1 MVIFNSWAFFSLLPA
16 SFPAI
21 TTFVFLLTLDEHVPP
36 NDSIFA
42 FASSLVKFSSEPV
55 KTYVLFVNI
64 VSSVFICFRYVMLGS
79 VLDYISRTN
88 LFNFVI
94 FLSILIFLF
103 KKIDVV
109 GMLDNMKNAVI
120 ENIEASKTSKSDS
133 ETHLK
138 EIEEKVSHIEEE
150 IDGIIKKSEQNAKL
164 VGEKII
170 EDANHT
176 VESIKDNSKK
186 LVENKSA
193 LLKNDILQRASEAS
207 IEVARNH
214 IVNELNNNY
223 DLHQRLIDESLEA
236 LNSYKG

>member
-1 MVIFNSWAFFSLLPA
+1 
-16 SFPAI
+16 
-21 TTFVFLLTLDEHVPP
+21 
-36 NDSIFA
+36 
-42 FASSLVKFSSEPV
+42 
-55 KTYVLFVNI
+55 
-64 VSSVFICFRYVMLGS
+64 MLGS

-109 GMLDNMKNAVI
+109 GMLENMKNAVI
-120 ENIEASKTSKSDS
+120 ENIEASKTSKSES

-138 EIEEKVSHIEEE
+138 EIEEKVSHVEEE

-193 LLKNDILQRASEAS
+193 LLKNDILKRASEAS

>member
-1 MVIFNSWAFFSLLPA
+1 
-16 SFPAI
+16 
-21 TTFVFLLTLDEHVPP
+21 
-36 NDSIFA
+36 
-42 FASSLVKFSSEPV
+42 
-55 KTYVLFVNI
+55 
-64 VSSVFICFRYVMLGS
+64 MLGS

-120 ENIEASKTSKSDS
+120 ENIEASKTSKSES

-138 EIEEKVSHIEEE
+138 EIQEKVSHIEEE

-170 EDANHT
+170 QDANHT

-193 LLKNDILQRASEAS
+193 LLKNDILRRASEAS

-223 DLHQRLIDESLEA
+223 DLHQKLIDESLEA
-236 LNSYKG
+236 LNSYKS

>member
-1 MVIFNSWAFFSLLPA
+1 
-16 SFPAI
+16 
-21 TTFVFLLTLDEHVPP
+21 
-36 NDSIFA
+36 
-42 FASSLVKFSSEPV
+42 
-55 KTYVLFVNI
+55 
-64 VSSVFICFRYVMLGS
+64 MLGS

-109 GMLDNMKNAVI
+109 GMLDNMKNVVI
-120 ENIEASKTSKSDS
+120 ENIESSKTSKSDS
-133 ETHLK
+133 EIHLK

-170 EDANHT
+170 QDANNT
-176 VESIKDNSKK
+176 VESIKENSKK

-193 LLKNDILQRASEAS
+193 LLKNDILRRASEAS

-223 DLHQRLIDESLEA
+223 DLHQKLSDESLEA
-236 LNSYKG
+236 LNSYKS

>member
-1 MVIFNSWAFFSLLPA
+1 
-16 SFPAI
+16 
-21 TTFVFLLTLDEHVPP
+21 
-36 NDSIFA
+36 
-42 FASSLVKFSSEPV
+42 
-55 KTYVLFVNI
+55 
-64 VSSVFICFRYVMLGS
+64 MLGS
-79 VLDYISRTN
+79 VLDYISKTN
-88 LFNFVI
+88 LFNFII

-109 GMLDNMKNAVI
+109 GMLDNMKNVVI
-120 ENIEASKTSKSDS
+120 ENIESSKTSKSDS

-170 EDANHT
+170 QDANHT

-193 LLKNDILQRASEAS
+193 LLKNDILRRASEAS

-223 DLHQRLIDESLEA
+223 DLHQKLIDESLEA